1 MFGKS
6 DEDIQRDISMIDGLG
21 GMTVNE
27 RLYVSG
33 LTREFDAA
41 MIQDKTRARDILT
54 WLKVDKFSI
63 DQIVQRTNEI

>member
-6 DEDIQRDISMIDGLG
+6 DEDIQLDITMIDGLG

-33 LTREFDAA
+33 LTRELDAA
-41 MIQDKTRARDILT
+41 MIQDKARARDILT

-63 DQIVQRTNEI
+63 DQIVKRTNEI